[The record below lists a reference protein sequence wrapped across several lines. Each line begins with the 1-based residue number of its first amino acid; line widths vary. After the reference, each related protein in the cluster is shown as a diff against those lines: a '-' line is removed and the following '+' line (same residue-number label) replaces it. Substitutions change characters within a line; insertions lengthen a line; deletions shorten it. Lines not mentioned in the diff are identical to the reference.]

1 MVEKTDMMELDNIEV
16 PEATPCQR
24 LTLVYR
30 LLNDINRRRRHSL
43 QAGSSADEVYISDSQ
58 AEPSVAR
65 PPLAMREEDTI

>member
-16 PEATPCQR
+16 PEATPSQR

-30 LLNDINRRRRHSL
+30 LLNDINRRHSL
-43 QAGSSADEVYISDSQ
+43 QAGGSADEVDIPGSR

-65 PPLAMREEDTI
+65 PPLAMREEDTM